1 MKALVF
7 VLMLALIS
15 PIFSAVAY
23 AYTSVESPQNPPAPP
38 APPAPPS
45 PPPQRPELGKWW
57 KNSTV
62 VRELGLSGTQIKEI
76 EQTFL
81 NHRLNLI
88 DLRAALEREEVQL
101 QPLMESDKPDDAKV
115 NAQLDRVLAA
125 RNKLEKENTM
135 MMLAIRRILTLEQ
148 WKKLQ
153 ELQERRTAPPR
164 PPAPPAPPSIP
175 PPPAPPAPPAPPKPP
190 AEGEVYVVGGGVRV
204 PVAEY
209 QPLPPYTQ
217 EARDAKVEGI
227 VLLQCIIRKDGSIT
241 DVRVVRGLGYGLD
254 ESATNTVT
262 SLWRFKPGTL
272 NETPVDVR
280 ANVEISFRLYDKP

>member
-1 MKALVF
+1 MKALIV
-7 VLMLALIS
+7 VLMLALT
-15 PIFSAVAY
+15 PPLLSAVAY

-38 APPAPPS
+38 APPAPPP

-57 KNSTV
+57 KISTI
-62 VRELGLSGTQIKEI
+62 VRELGLSDTQIKEI

-125 RNKLEKENTM
+125 RSKLEKENTM

-164 PPAPPAPPSIP
+164 PPALPALPSSP

-190 AEGEVYVVGGGVRV
+190 AEGEVYIVGSGVHA
-204 PVAEY
+204 PVAQY
-209 QPLPPYTQ
+209 QPLPAYTQ
-217 EARDAKVEGI
+217 GAREAKVEG
-227 VLLQCIIRKDGSIT
+227 VMLLECIIRKDGSIT
-241 DVRVVRGLGYGLD
+241 DVKIRRGLGYGLD
-254 ESATNTVT
+254 ESAINTVT
-262 SLWRFKPGTL
+262 SQWRFKPGTL
-272 NETPVDVR
+272 NDKPVDVR
-280 ANVEISFRLYDKP
+280 ANIEISFQLYNKP

>member
-1 MKALVF
+1 MKALIV
-7 VLMLALIS
+7 VLMLALT
-15 PIFSAVAY
+15 PPLLSAVAY
-23 AYTSVESPQNPPAPP
+23 GYTSVQPAQNPPAPP

-57 KNSTV
+57 KISAV
-62 VRELGLSGTQIKEI
+62 VRELGLSDTQIKEI

-101 QPLMESDKPDDAKV
+101 QPLMEADKPDDAKV

-125 RNKLEKENTM
+125 RNNLEKENTM

-164 PPAPPAPPSIP
+164 PPAPPSSP
-175 PPPAPPAPPAPPKPP
+175 PPPAPAAPPAPPKPP
-190 AEGEVYVVGGGVRV
+190 AEGQVYSFSDGIH
-204 PVAEY
+204 PPIAEY
-209 QPLPPYTQ
+209 QPLSPYTQ

-227 VLLQCIIRKDGSIT
+227 VLLQGIVRKDGRIT
-241 DVRVVRGLGYGLD
+241 DVKVRRGLGHGLD
-254 ESATNTVT
+254 ESAVNTLMT
-262 SLWRFKPGTL
+262 KWRFKPGTL
-272 NETPVDVR
+272 NGVPVDVR
-280 ANVEISFRLYDKP
+280 VNLELSFRLYNKP